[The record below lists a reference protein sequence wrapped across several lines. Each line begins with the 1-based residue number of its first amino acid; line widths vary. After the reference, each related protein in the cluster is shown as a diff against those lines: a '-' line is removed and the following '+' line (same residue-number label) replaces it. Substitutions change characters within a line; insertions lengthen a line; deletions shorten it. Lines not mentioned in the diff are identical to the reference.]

1 MQAAHKYGE
10 PKSAYSLV
18 GRWQL
23 GGAQSRGRFSTK
35 VCPPRSSPGLRSALW
50 FIASEC
56 KTTAFAAKYTAK
68 GDEPQWEAGPPNANS
83 TQHNDPCVQ
92 RFHMEDLCRT
102 SFGTEIG
109 ISAEMPLYYKLE
121 KSAKIIQKGLRLLY
135 LYHRTPLQRGRAAA
149 SGRVSAQLTHHP
161 TCTAS

>member
-23 GGAQSRGRFSTK
+23 GGAESRGRFSTK

-68 GDEPQWEAGPPNANS
+68 GDEPQWEAGPPNAKS
-83 TQHNDPCVQ
+83 TQHKDPCVQ
-92 RFHMEDLCRT
+92 RFHMED
-102 SFGTEIG
+102 F
-109 ISAEMPLYYKLE
+109 
-121 KSAKIIQKGLRLLY
+121 IQKGLRLLY
-135 LYHRTPLQRGRAAA
+135 LCHRTPLQRGRAAA
-149 SGRVSAQLTHHP
+149 SGRVSAQLTIHP